1 MTDCIYNFTV
11 THQTFQVC
19 HRPKKKIVQKWSN
32 LQERCGMCR
41 NEWKINFPI
50 FSFWVMVDFV
60 LKIHRK
66 LADFECKID
75 HISKTKSR
83 KNWFFIRFSTFRIFH
98 VNMNTLFSWSVL
110 NRIQINTKKK
120 YFIIV
125 HISTWSLWNMGLFRW
140 TQSWYILAGIEERLH
155 TKLFINSSQSLCF

>member
-1 MTDCIYNFTV
+1 
-11 THQTFQVC
+11 
-19 HRPKKKIVQKWSN
+19 
-32 LQERCGMCR
+32 MCW

-60 LKIHRK
+60 LKIYRK

-83 KNWFFIRFSTFRIFH
+83 KHWFFIRFSTFRIFH

-120 YFIIV
+120 VFYERSYFYLIIV
-125 HISTWSLWNMGLFRW
+125 KHGPVSMNTSKKDFI
-140 TQSWYILAGIEERLH
+140 GIEERLH
-155 TKLFINSSQSLCF
+155 TKLFINSTQSLCFYYL